1 MSERMLVKERSL
13 GVFLLICLLASAIF
27 AGSLNGFLNY
37 KEVRT
42 TDVYAP
48 AVSSG
53 GQGVLSKITLAVAY
67 PGEGRVFFSALPYTE
82 VETQGAARIAA
93 YIASLVAG
101 VDFFSYDYYVLVESK
116 VPLIGGP
123 SAGALMTIGLASLL
137 LNTELYG
144 NVTITGMINPD
155 GTIGPVGGLKEKLEA
170 VASSG
175 FKIFLIPRGQRIYT
189 YPVYTERRIGRVVIR
204 EVTYRSIDLVE
215 YGKSLGVKVV
225 EVGDIAE
232 ALYYFTGYKL
242 GISNPTALISDLTEH
257 IILNKL
263 RHYFEEVS
271 NEIKYYTARA
281 TRIAQSVGAYYN
293 RQYYISVLG
302 RINQTLD
309 HYISLFNDYPYYASY
324 KLLDTL
330 ELAARV
336 YYSLVDSTTAL
347 SEARHVISLVTEGV
361 QADSC
366 TLDNSIAQGL
376 VTMAWLYYT
385 YAENSTTRD
394 YQVVYL
400 SKSVRLSAEAKLY
413 SNLSRDSPII
423 LELVCD
429 TSVYTKVYAHVRA
442 VYTYI
447 SKLIE
452 DVGAGTDHLSE
463 VGPYMN
469 ALDIAYIQNDSSVYG
484 LAMHALAYSTLA
496 LHSALGSGSYVDYN
510 RLFSIYGEPKS
521 ISSYFLLRAAAE
533 ARNYEDTRTGL
544 MLLQLYVFSSQVTV
558 VTYGLLQQRAVN
570 QNEPSPDR
578 NLTNHT
584 SVVSGEVESEARTS
598 TEAGAKEHLDV
609 VKVGLII
616 ALAGLIIALAKLLR
630 KLELWKGG

>member
-1 MSERMLVKERSL
+1 M
-13 GVFLLICLLASAIF
+13 
-27 AGSLNGFLNY
+27 
-37 KEVRT
+37 
-42 TDVYAP
+42 YAP

-101 VDFFSYDYYVLVESK
+101 VDFYDYDYYVLVESK
-116 VPLIGGP
+116 VPLVGGP

-175 FKIFLIPRGQRIYT
+175 FKVFLIPRGQRTYT

-215 YGKSLGVKVV
+215 YGKSLGVEVLG
-225 EVGDIAE
+225 VGDIAE

-242 GISNPTALISDLTEH
+242 GISNPSALINGVTEQS
-257 IILNKL
+257 ILNKL
-263 RHYFEEVS
+263 RHCIEEVS
-271 NEIKYYTARA
+271 GEIKYYTSLA

-336 YYSLVDSTTAL
+336 YYSLVDTATAL
-347 SEARHVISLVTEGV
+347 GEARHVISLVTEGV
-361 QADSC
+361 QDDSC
-366 TLDNSIAQGL
+366 TLENSIAQGL
-376 VTMAWLYYT
+376 VTMTWLYYT
-385 YAENSTTRD
+385 YAENSTARN

-400 SKSVRLSAEAKLY
+400 SKSIRLSAEAKLY
-413 SNLSRDSPII
+413 NNLGRSSPIS
-423 LELVCD
+423 LELGCD
-429 TSVYTKVYAHVRA
+429 TPAYTRVYAHVKA

-452 DVGAGTDHLSE
+452 DVGAGEDYLSE
-463 VGPYMN
+463 VIPYMN

-484 LAMHALAYSTLA
+484 LAILALAHSTLA
-496 LHSALGSGSYVDYN
+496 LHSASSSGSYVDYN

-521 ISSYFLLRAAAE
+521 ITSYFLLRAATE
-533 ARNYEDTRTGL
+533 AINYEDTQTGL
-544 MLLQLYVFSSQVTV
+544 MLLQLYVFSSQVTA
-558 VTYGLLQQRAVN
+558 VTPGLLQQRAVN
-570 QNEPSPDR
+570 PNEPLPDR
-578 NLTNHT
+578 NLTTRT
-584 SVVSGEVESEARTS
+584 SVVSREVETEARTS

-609 VKVGLII
+609 LKVGLII
-616 ALAGLIIALAKLLR
+616 ALVGLFIALVKLLR
-630 KLELWKGG
+630 KLELWKGN

>member
-1 MSERMLVKERSL
+1 MKERSL
-13 GVFLLICLLASAIF
+13 GAFLLICLLTSAIF

-37 KEVRT
+37 EEVRT

-123 SAGALMTIGLASLL
+123 SAGALMTIGLVSLL

-175 FKIFLIPRGQRIYT
+175 FKVFLIPRGQRTYT

-215 YGKSLGVKVV
+215 YGKSLGVEVI

-242 GISNPTALISDLTEH
+242 GISNPAALINGVTEQS
-257 IILNKL
+257 ILYQLKQYL
-263 RHYFEEVS
+263 EEIS
-271 NEIKYYTARA
+271 GEIKYYTSLA
-281 TRIAQSVGAYYN
+281 TRIAQNIGAYYT

-309 HYISLFNDYPYYASY
+309 HYTSLFNDYPYYVSY
-324 KLLDTL
+324 KLLDAL
-330 ELAARV
+330 ELATQV
-336 YYSLVDSTTAL
+336 YYSLIDSTTAL

-361 QADSC
+361 QSDSC
-366 TLDNSIAQGL
+366 TLENSIAQGL

-385 YAENSTTRD
+385 YAENATARD

-400 SKSVRLSAEAKLY
+400 SKGIRLSAEAKLY
-413 SNLSRDSPII
+413 NNLSRASPIS
-423 LELVCD
+423 LELVCG
-429 TSVYTKVYAHVRA
+429 TSVYTRVYAHVIA

-452 DVGAGTDHLSE
+452 DVGAGEDYLSE
-463 VGPYMN
+463 VVPYMN

-484 LAMHALAYSTLA
+484 LAILALAHSTLA
-496 LHSALGSGSYVDYN
+496 LHSAFSSGSYVDYN

-521 ISSYFLLRAAAE
+521 ITNYFLLRAATE
-533 ARNYEDTRTGL
+533 AINYEDTQTGL
-544 MLLQLYVFSSQVTV
+544 MLLQLYVFSSQVTA
-558 VTYGLLQQRAVN
+558 VTPGLLQQRAVN
-570 QNEPSPDR
+570 PNEPLPDR
-578 NLTNHT
+578 NLTTRT
-584 SVVSGEVESEARTS
+584 SVVSREVETEARTS

-616 ALAGLIIALAKLLR
+616 ALVGLIIALVKLLR
-630 KLELWKGG
+630 KLELWKGN